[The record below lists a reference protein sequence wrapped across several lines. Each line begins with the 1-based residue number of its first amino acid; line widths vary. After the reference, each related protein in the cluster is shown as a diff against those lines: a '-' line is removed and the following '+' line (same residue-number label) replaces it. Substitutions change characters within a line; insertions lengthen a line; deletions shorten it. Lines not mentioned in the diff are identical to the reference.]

1 MQAVEHTEPAVGYTV
16 QVVGVVDKPLV
27 GQLAV
32 DTVVQAVVVDI
43 DSGSV
48 AVVAAAAAAVVELVG
63 PPASLTSRGT
73 DYCYPHSQKP
83 LVCLPRFQN
92 PLAFRGVLNL
102 HKWMIN

>member
-43 DSGSV
+43 DSGS
-48 AVVAAAAAAVVELVG
+48 AAAAAAAVVELVG

-73 DYCYPHSQKP
+73 DCYPHSQKP